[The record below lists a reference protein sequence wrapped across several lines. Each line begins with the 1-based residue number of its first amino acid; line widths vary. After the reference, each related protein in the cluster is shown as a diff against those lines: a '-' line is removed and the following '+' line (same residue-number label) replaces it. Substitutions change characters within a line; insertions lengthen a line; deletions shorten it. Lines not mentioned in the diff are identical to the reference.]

1 MRAPIR
7 PVSDNRT
14 SPGAFRARTARGVSF
29 LEVVLG
35 VILLGL
41 VSGTFLHVI
50 PWEVHSPAHPTSQ
63 IQFGLKPQRMG
74 LG

>member
-41 VSGTFLHVI
+41 VSGTFAMAV
-50 PWEVHSPAHPTSQ
+50 A
-63 IQFGLKPQRMG
+63 
-74 LG
+74 